1 MLEMISSAGKDNP
14 MFKLSAF
21 ADEISP
27 DLSIQIE
34 TLKANGVAH
43 IELRGVGGKGVLDHT
58 EAEIKEIARRAMDAG
73 IGFSSIGSPLGKF
86 PLSGDFQQQ
95 LENLRKALRYAVIVG
110 APFVRIFSFFIP
122 KGDDPARHRAQVIDW
137 LGQMAAEAE
146 KTPILLAHENE
157 KGIYGDTG
165 ARCLD
170 IMQSIASKSL
180 CAIFDPANF
189 IQCAQRPYEDCWMHL
204 QPFVRYFHIKDALAA
219 SGKVVPAGQGD
230 GNLPKILAETAA
242 RSRASGYTFFL
253 SLEPHLSAD
262 FGATGPERFKA
273 AADGL
278 KKVLAHI
285 C

>member
-1 MLEMISSAGKDNP
+1 

-27 DLSIQIE
+27 DLTVQIE

-43 IELRGVGGKGVLDHT
+43 IELRGVGGKGVLNHT

-73 IGFSSIGSPLGKF
+73 IGFSAIGSPLGKF
-86 PLSGDFQQQ
+86 PLSGEFSQQMESLQ
-95 LENLRKALRYAVIVG
+95 RALHYASLVG
-110 APFVRIFSFFIP
+110 APFVRIFSFHIP
-122 KGDDPARHRAQVIDW
+122 KGENPAQHRTQVMDW

-146 KTPILLAHENE
+146 KTSIVLAHENE

-170 IMQSIASKSL
+170 IMQSIRSKSF

-189 IQCAQRPYEDCWMHL
+189 IQCAQRPYEDCWIPL
-204 QPFVRYFHIKDALAA
+204 KSFVRYFHIKDALAE

-230 GNLPKILAETAA
+230 GDLPKILAEAA
-242 RSRASGYTFFL
+242 AQSRASGHTFCL

-278 KKVLAHI
+278 KKVLAQI